1 MEKERNHGKKYSI
14 LKQIKYHLSY
24 QEKLEAHLL
33 DYMQEHPELTPDP
46 PSPPPGEFQAIMAE
60 LNRRGTETVVGKQL
74 RVLYYG
80 HRLVNSIQKPFLIVM
95 VVLIILAASVIG
107 AAAKK
112 AHGYRLK
119 EQGAGKSRNE
129 VLKADKV
136 SNAYEEIKEHLGIEL
151 LMINSMP
158 HKIEQ

>member
-1 MEKERNHGKKYSI
+1 
-14 LKQIKYHLSY
+14 
-24 QEKLEAHLL
+24 
-33 DYMQEHPELTPDP
+33 
-46 PSPPPGEFQAIMAE
+46 
-60 LNRRGTETVVGKQL
+60 
-74 RVLYYG
+74 
-80 HRLVNSIQKPFLIVM
+80 
-95 VVLIILAASVIG
+95 
-107 AAAKK
+107 
-112 AHGYRLK
+112 LK